1 MISRTLKN
9 KKKFS
14 KYLKISIIVLLV
26 ITISLIT
33 YKIYFNNK
41 SSKQLFQSIKKQD
54 ELCNLDLVT
63 TPFSI
68 YKDYY
73 ITTTN
78 NDSYIVLK
86 ISRKEYSKLMNH
98 DFKDTYNIKGI
109 SKILDGKPLRR
120 IKLLINNGK
129 IELKGKVLYLDA
141 SSKDILNTTIILSI
155 VLIIIN
161 LFLYIINTIFI
172 KTINISNEELKKL
185 DKEKYKK
192 YGKLYISD
200 NYIFIKNTFDIININ
215 KIIVMYEK
223 NNIIYLITEFNEI
236 YKFKNNKHYDL
247 IEILM
252 DKNKDIIVG
261 INSDIKKQIKKKYN
275 ITLKEV

>member
-41 SSKQLFQSIKKQD
+41 SSKQLFQSIKRQD

-120 IKLLINNGK
+120 IKLLSFRFTRYDVK
-129 IELKGKVLYLDA
+129 DMELK
-141 SSKDILNTTIILSI
+141 N
-155 VLIIIN
+155 
-161 LFLYIINTIFI
+161 FP
-172 KTINISNEELKKL
+172 
-185 DKEKYKK
+185 
-192 YGKLYISD
+192 
-200 NYIFIKNTFDIININ
+200 
-215 KIIVMYEK
+215 M
-223 NNIIYLITEFNEI
+223 
-236 YKFKNNKHYDL
+236 
-247 IEILM
+247 
-252 DKNKDIIVG
+252 
-261 INSDIKKQIKKKYN
+261 
-275 ITLKEV
+275 

>member
-161 LFLYIINTIFI
+161 LFLYIINNIFI

-192 YGKLYISD
+192 L
-200 NYIFIKNTFDIININ
+200 
-215 KIIVMYEK
+215 VMYEK